1 MLSMMV
7 TSSILSGSAAAL
19 GGCLL
24 LLMNK
29 RRRRRNAITTVTAP
43 KAVPDAI
50 AHGLA
55 TPLGARLRPSAEG
68 YNITVGLMGEV
79 ARGLQ
84 EVTPFPPA
92 LMEVMQ
98 ELDSAG
104 ASAQTVAAIVSR
116 ETILAATLL
125 RIANSAAFGI
135 QREIVTI
142 ADAVAYLGFST
153 TKALFLRLKVD
164 TIFPQLA
171 ATGCYD
177 GKKLWSHSVAVAQ
190 TADELARRA
199 GGCDPHLA
207 LTAGLLHDIGKM
219 AINSRFPDSV
229 RELWAPEAAEESFL
243 SRERRL
249 FGADHA
255 VIGGHLAKQW
265 KLPQDLTDM
274 IRLHHF
280 PVDQPITLRP
290 PVKRALYAI
299 FVANQIVKYCHVY
312 CSQMEIDP
320 IPAEVA
326 AELGLPAEPEKLLDD
341 RMRQKIHVAVSL
353 NRRAAAP
360 ESTSAAA

>member
-1 MLSMMV
+1 MLV
-7 TSSILSGSAAAL
+7 VPSILAGSAAAL
-19 GGCLL
+19 SGCLL
-24 LLMNK
+24 LLINK
-29 RRRRRNAITTVTAP
+29 RHRRSAARGTATISNGITDSHKPA
-43 KAVPDAI
+43 
-50 AHGLA
+50 LL
-55 TPLGARLRPSAEG
+55 TPLGARLRPAAEG

-79 ARGLQ
+79 ARGLKD
-84 EVTPFPPA
+84 VAPFPPA

-116 ETILAATLL
+116 ETVLAATLL

-135 QREIVTI
+135 QREIITI
-142 ADAVAYLGFST
+142 SDAVAYLGFST

-164 TIFPQLA
+164 AMFPQINSS
-171 ATGCYD
+171 GCYD

-219 AINSRFPDSV
+219 AINSRFPAAV

-255 VIGGHLAKQW
+255 AIGGHLAKQW
-265 KLPQDLTDM
+265 KLPQDLIDM
-274 IRLHHF
+274 IRLHHL
-280 PVDQPITLRP
+280 PADQPITLRP
-290 PVKRALYAI
+290 PIKRALYAI

-320 IPAEVA
+320 IPAEIA

-353 NRRAAAP
+353 NRRAPASP
-360 ESTSAAA
+360 GTSAAA

>member
-1 MLSMMV
+1 MMV
-7 TSSILSGSAAAL
+7 VPSILAGSAAAL

-24 LLMNK
+24 LMVNK
-29 RRRRRNAITTVTAP
+29 RHRRKAAKAAAAGAGGTAGSQTN
-43 KAVPDAI
+43 
-50 AHGLA
+50 GLV

-68 YNITVGLMGEV
+68 YNITVGLMGDV
-79 ARGLQ
+79 SRGLKD
-84 EVTPFPPA
+84 VAPFPPA

-116 ETILAATLL
+116 ETVLAATLL

-135 QREIVTI
+135 QREINTI
-142 ADAVAYLGFST
+142 SDAVAYLGFST

-164 TIFPQLA
+164 AILPQIGA
-171 ATGCYD
+171 SGCYD
-177 GKKLWSHSVAVAQ
+177 GKKLWGHSVAVAQ

-219 AINSRFPDSV
+219 AINSRFPDAV
-229 RELWAPEAAEESFL
+229 RELWAPEAAQESFL

-255 VIGGHLAKQW
+255 AIGGHLARQW

-274 IRLHHF
+274 IRLHHLPADE
-280 PVDQPITLRP
+280 PVTLAP
-290 PVKRALYAI
+290 KMKRALYAV

-320 IPAEVA
+320 IPEAVA
-326 AELGLPAEPEKLLDD
+326 AELGFSADPEKLLDD

-353 NRRAAAP
+353 NRRSPAP
-360 ESTSAAA
+360 TSAAA